1 MHDEFLTPNFKRT
14 PYWWDQAPLEEPMSE
29 DLPAQ
34 VDVAVVGG
42 GLAGVSTALNLA
54 RGGLDVVVL
63 EGGRLGENA
72 STQNMGC
79 VAGGLQLKFSEFEEK
94 YGLETA
100 IRTYLEAKDMLEWTI
115 DFIEKEEIDCGF
127 LRNGLIKAAHCPE
140 AYAAQ
145 ARELEI
151 QSRHMEVDTEL
162 ISRDE
167 QRRVLGTDVYHG
179 CAVNHKSG
187 QLHPGLFF
195 KGVCER
201 ARESGARLIGST
213 RVTGIERDAAGFR
226 VTTARG
232 TISAGE
238 VVIATNAETGNDN
251 QLFRY
256 FRRRVLPAANSGM
269 VTEPLDPDRLNRIM
283 PTGRFVLETRRLQ
296 LGLRRFKDD
305 TRLHVGGSYFVEFKD
320 ESTAAI
326 ALLRDLAARYPEL
339 EGIRASH
346 AWVGRPCLTWD
357 LLPHVGT
364 HEGVHYIHGF
374 NGMGVAATGYLGN
387 KVAQRIMGGPDCET
401 VFAEFPYA
409 ARPGNWYP
417 ISTRVYRFGAMLYR
431 ALDRKESGLNR

>member
-269 VTEPLDPDRLNRIM
+269 VTEPLDPDMLNRIM

-346 AWVGRPCLTWD
+346 A
-357 LLPHVGT
+357 
-364 HEGVHYIHGF
+364 
-374 NGMGVAATGYLGN
+374 
-387 KVAQRIMGGPDCET
+387 
-401 VFAEFPYA
+401 
-409 ARPGNWYP
+409 
-417 ISTRVYRFGAMLYR
+417 
-431 ALDRKESGLNR
+431 

>member
-1 MHDEFLTPNFKRT
+1 
-14 PYWWDQAPLEEPMSE
+14 MSE

-167 QRRVLGTDVYHG
+167 QRRVLGTDVYHS
-179 CAVNHKSG
+179 CAVG
-187 QLHPGLFF
+187 
-195 KGVCER
+195 
-201 ARESGARLIGST
+201 
-213 RVTGIERDAAGFR
+213 
-226 VTTARG
+226 
-232 TISAGE
+232 
-238 VVIATNAETGNDN
+238 
-251 QLFRY
+251 
-256 FRRRVLPAANSGM
+256 
-269 VTEPLDPDRLNRIM
+269 
-283 PTGRFVLETRRLQ
+283 
-296 LGLRRFKDD
+296 
-305 TRLHVGGSYFVEFKD
+305 
-320 ESTAAI
+320 
-326 ALLRDLAARYPEL
+326 
-339 EGIRASH
+339 
-346 AWVGRPCLTWD
+346 
-357 LLPHVGT
+357 
-364 HEGVHYIHGF
+364 
-374 NGMGVAATGYLGN
+374 
-387 KVAQRIMGGPDCET
+387 
-401 VFAEFPYA
+401 
-409 ARPGNWYP
+409 
-417 ISTRVYRFGAMLYR
+417 
-431 ALDRKESGLNR
+431 